1 MSLRCWRRCAVRPV
15 AVEWCPF
22 RAGPS
27 TTPHELM
34 PAPSIEQASRDWLTQ
49 WWADSNLTPTP
60 TLIATERPARA
71 ACRYPL
77 IVVRQL
83 PGGREER
90 CLGHLEP
97 ATITDRVA
105 VNVHGGTH
113 DDTSA
118 KTVALTI
125 AENTRD
131 ALVAM
136 TGRTVPSTID
146 GLPDASCVRV
156 EIIDRPRWRPTLD
169 PGHDL
174 AGYEFFARVT
184 LRV

>member
-1 MSLRCWRRCAVRPV
+1 
-15 AVEWCPF
+15 
-22 RAGPS
+22 
-27 TTPHELM
+27 M

-97 ATITDRVA
+97 ATITD
-105 VNVHGGTH
+105 
-113 DDTSA
+113 
-118 KTVALTI
+118 
-125 AENTRD
+125 
-131 ALVAM
+131 LVAA
-136 TGRTVPSTID
+136 GQ
-146 GLPDASCVRV
+146 LH
-156 EIIDRPRWRPTLD
+156 RWRAWLVTRIGFGTTSGL
-169 PGHDL
+169 GNL
-174 AGYEFFARVT
+174 EARVGHLGLEIT
-184 LRV
+184 A